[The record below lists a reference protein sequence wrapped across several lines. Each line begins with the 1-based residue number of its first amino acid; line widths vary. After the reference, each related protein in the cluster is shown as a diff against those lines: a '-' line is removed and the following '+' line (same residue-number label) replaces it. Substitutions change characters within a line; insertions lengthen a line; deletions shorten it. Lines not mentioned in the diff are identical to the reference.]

1 MKRVMHSVEVGTTA
15 EGEISITQ
23 RWNDI
28 NERDPEITIS
38 PEQAPLLASWLLE
51 AAEEE
56 SGDPAEDESIPC
68 KYWARGPEA
77 DSEQLEVYT
86 NTAGMI
92 VLRISD
98 DAFIEVSPAMAKRLR
113 ERLSRAITGALT
125 DMFRPDA
132 EA

>member
-1 MKRVMHSVEVGTTA
+1 MERIMHPVKVNTTVD
-15 EGEISITQ
+15 GDISITQ

-28 NERDPEITIS
+28 NERDPEIIIS

-51 AAEEE
+51 SAEEYSGE
-56 SGDPAEDESIPC
+56 STEDAPIPC
-68 KYWARGPEA
+68 KYWCRGPEA
-77 DSEQLEVYT
+77 DSEQLDVYT
-86 NTAGMI
+86 NTTGMI
-92 VLRISD
+92 VLKISD

-113 ERLSRAITGALT
+113 ERLSRAITGALA